1 MRVFEARCTDAFE
14 PGRAEFLPSLG
25 SLDTHLTDRW
35 VSNLVPFFVDFQK
48 GRDLVSLKTTDTR
61 TKSWEAGIRQE
72 IRALSKARIN
82 VGGVPGNKFMDIR
95 VQPGG
100 LQEAQRL
107 IAYGRR
113 YKIFP

>member
-1 MRVFEARCTDAFE
+1 MCTGLGTQLRTSQEALHVLRKILL
-14 PGRAEFLPSLG
+14 LPLKHCS
-25 SLDTHLTDRW
+25 SRNTH
-35 VSNLVPFFVDFQK
+35 FFTPER
-48 GRDLVSLKTTDTR
+48 GDLVSLKTTDTR

-72 IRALSKARIN
+72 IRALPKARIN
-82 VGGVPGNKFMDIR
+82 VGGMPGNKFMDIR

-113 YKIFP
+113 YEIFP